1 MDDAVK
7 KINAIGT
14 VKYPDSKEAIEAAR
28 DPYDELTD
36 EEKKIV
42 GYENLATLAAT
53 EGYYNSIED
62 NSRTNE
68 VNDLIEAIKPFEITD
83 ECKALIDE
91 ARVGYD
97 LFTEDQKYLIKSEK
111 DYAAAKEVVDLIDA
125 IQKLNILIVKKQQK
139 QQEMNMIN

>member
-14 VKYPDSKEAIEAAR
+14 VKYPDSKEAIEAVR

-36 EEKKIV
+36 EVKKI
-42 GYENLATLAAT
+42 
-53 EGYYNSIED
+53 
-62 NSRTNE
+62 

-97 LFTEDQKYLIKSEK
+97 LFTEDQKNLVENYDYLIKSEK

-125 IQKLNILIVKKQQK
+125 I
-139 QQEMNMIN
+139 

>member
-14 VKYPDSKEAIEAAR
+14 VKYPDSKWSNWSSKS
-28 DPYDELTD
+28 PYDELTD

-97 LFTEDQKYLIKSEK
+97 LFTEDQKNLVENYDYLIKSEK

-125 IQKLNILIVKKQQK
+125 I
-139 QQEMNMIN
+139 